1 MLAKGSAF
9 SHFINRYWVCSA
21 YVPLHPISELQLDL
35 HRPIIY
41 VVEQNSAS
49 DLLGLQTACL
59 QAGLPDP
66 FLPIEAAGQSLN
78 AIIFIH
84 NWSWFSPRLPQ
95 LQETPYLAQY
105 QQLLNLHKRNSELD
119 IQLLP
124 VSFYWGRNPGKKGKT
139 AKFDLSEQRQIGIL
153 HKSLVVLKNGKDHL
167 VRFNRPISIASLCER
182 EKNQTG
188 GDSHFDSQLAHK
200 LAKIAMTYFSQQK
213 RTSIGP
219 KLPGRKE
226 MVETVLQQPA
236 LRKVIQQ
243 TAEQRQSSESQ
254 IEQQCREYLQEISAD
269 FSYPFLR
276 VFRCVLGWVW
286 NYIYQGIEVNHAQA
300 VRQACQSGAEI
311 IYMPCHRSHMDYLLL
326 SYLLFEQGLV
336 PPHVAA
342 GVNLNFFPAGGVF
355 RRSGAFFL
363 RRTFKDSP
371 LYAEV
376 FKAYFA
382 MLFKQ
387 GYPIE
392 FFSEGGRSRT
402 GRLLPPKTGLLAMSL
417 QTYINQPERN
427 VLIIPVYIGYDH
439 IMEVS
444 TYTKELTGQKKEKE
458 SIWQVLGIVKKLG
471 NFGRAFVNFGEPVNI
486 KQHFDQQIPN
496 WRDMGIDQ
504 QQFKEQVDQVA
515 QKVMAGINQAASV
528 NALPL
533 CASIL
538 LTCNNYQVEKPQL
551 FEYINKH
558 LQLLTLN
565 NSGSLVTYKQQSAA
579 DVYQQAL
586 IMNKFEQCGTSVL
599 CSLPQAA
606 ELTYY
611 RNNIVHLFAL
621 PSLLCNTVCYLR
633 RQNKLLTAAEIVFY
647 ASKVYPFVQAEY
659 FLNEPQDIKALLEQG
674 LDELQSLAVLTKH
687 QEIYIVA
694 DDALLSVFVG
704 HMQES
709 YCRYYHFLLLVSSN
723 NSAWQDVDFE
733 ETALQTK
740 ADLQNHSIE
749 PFDMKVIKV
758 YRDTL
763 QRLYPDFIK
772 TDQAQTLLVLFEHS
786 L

>member
-1 MLAKGSAF
+1 MLAKGSVF
-9 SHFINRYWVCSA
+9 SHLINRYWVRSV
-21 YVPLHPISELQLDL
+21 YVPRQPISELQLDL
-35 HRPIIY
+35 KRPIIY

-49 DLLGLQTACL
+49 DLLGLQAACV

-66 FLPIEAAGQSLN
+66 YLPIEVAGQSLS
-78 AIIFIH
+78 AVIFIH
-84 NWSWFSPRLPQ
+84 NWSWFSPRLPR

-105 QQLLNLHKRNSELD
+105 QQLLNLHKANSELD

-139 AKFDLSEQRQIGIL
+139 ARFDLSEQRQIGAL

-167 VRFNRPISIASLCER
+167 LRFNRPISIAALCER
-182 EKNQTG
+182 EKNQAG
-188 GDSHFDSQLAHK
+188 GSNSDSQLAHK

-226 MVETVLQQPA
+226 MVETVLQQPS
-236 LRKVIQQ
+236 LRKVITQ
-243 TAEQRQSSESQ
+243 TAEQKQSSESQ
-254 IEQQCREYLQEISAD
+254 VEQQCRLYLQEISAD

-276 VFRCVLGWVW
+276 IFRRILGWVW

-342 GVNLNFFPAGGVF
+342 GVNLNFFPAGGIF

-402 GRLLPPKTGLLAMSL
+402 GRLLPPKAGLLAMSL
-417 QTYINQPERN
+417 QTYLNQPERN

-444 TYTKELTGQKKEKE
+444 TYTKELAGQKKEQE
-458 SIWQVLGIVKKLG
+458 SIRQVLGIVKKLG

-486 KQHFDQQIPN
+486 KQHFDQQIPS
-496 WRDMGIDQ
+496 WKETDIDQ
-504 QQFKEQVDQVA
+504 QQFKEQVGKVA
-515 QKVMAGINQAASV
+515 QKVMAGINQAAAV

-538 LTCNNYQVEKPQL
+538 LACKNYQVEKTQL

-558 LQLLTLN
+558 LQLLSLK
-565 NSGSLVTYKQQSAA
+565 NSYSLVTCQLQSAA
-579 DVYQQAL
+579 DAYQQAL
-586 IMNKFEQCGTSVL
+586 LMNKFEQQGTLVQ

-621 PSLLCNTVCYLR
+621 PSLLCNTVSYLL
-633 RQNKLLTAAEIVFY
+633 RQNKPLTSAEIVFY

-659 FLNEPQDIKALLEQG
+659 FLNTGANIKTLLEQG
-674 LDELQSLAVLTKH
+674 LGELQSLAVLKELQGT
-687 QEIYIVA
+687 YIVA
-694 DDALLSVFVG
+694 DGALFSIFVG

-709 YCRYYHFLLLVSSN
+709 YSRYHHFLFLLISN
-723 NSAWQDVDFE
+723 NSCWQGLDFKQ
-733 ETALQTK
+733 TALQTK
-740 ADLQNHSIE
+740 ADLQNRSIE
-749 PFDMKVIKV
+749 PFDIKVIEV

-772 TDQAQTLLVLFEHS
+772 PKQAETLLDLFDHS